1 MQVPG
6 WVGSRTV
13 PTTALVTGGAGFI
26 GCALAGRLLGRFD
39 RVVAVDSLHPQVHPT
54 TTRPAALAEGVELV
68 VGDVTLPATW
78 DALLPDVRPDAVV
91 HLAAETGTAQ
101 SLTEASRH
109 AVANVV
115 GTTAMLDAFG
125 RHDRRPDRVV
135 LASSRAVYGEGAWQ
149 DPDGR
154 VVLPGQRSHAMLAAG
169 EWDFPGLSPMRA
181 AAARVEPRPSSVYA
195 ATKLAQEHVLRA
207 WCLAVGVRPV
217 VLRLQNVYGAGQSP
231 SNPYTGI
238 LPLFGRLAAAGES
251 IPVYEDGRIV
261 RDFVHVDDV
270 ARALESAVCDLD
282 AGPAVALD
290 VGSGVPVTILEV
302 ARLVADRYGAPAPTV
317 TGQFRDGDVRYA
329 CADPSEAYR
338 LLGWRPR
345 VELATGLEE
354 LCSWLDRL
362 GQASERR

>member
-1 MQVPG
+1 MQAPG
-6 WVGSRTV
+6 SVGSRTV

-54 TTRPAALAEGVELV
+54 TTRPVALAEGVELV

-78 DALLPDVRPDAVV
+78 DAVLTDARPDAVV

-109 AVANVV
+109 AMANVV

-125 RHDRRPDRVV
+125 RHDRLPDRVV

-154 VVLPGQRSHAMLAAG
+154 IVLPGQRSHAMLASG
-169 EWDFPGLSPMRA
+169 EWDFPGLTPMPVA
-181 AAARVEPRPSSVYA
+181 AALVEPRPSSVYA

-217 VLRLQNVYGAGQSP
+217 VLRLQNVFGAGQSP

-238 LPLFGRLAAAGES
+238 LPLFGRLAAAGQP

-282 AGPAVALD
+282 ADLDAGPGAAVD

-329 CADPSEAYR
+329 CADPADAYR

-345 VELATGLEE
+345 VELASGLEE
-354 LCSWLDRL
+354 LCSWLDGLR
-362 GQASERR
+362 

>member
-1 MQVPG
+1 
-6 WVGSRTV
+6 
-13 PTTALVTGGAGFI
+13 
-26 GCALAGRLLGRFD
+26 
-39 RVVAVDSLHPQVHPT
+39 
-54 TTRPAALAEGVELV
+54 
-68 VGDVTLPATW
+68 
-78 DALLPDVRPDAVV
+78 
-91 HLAAETGTAQ
+91 
-101 SLTEASRH
+101 
-109 AVANVV
+109 
-115 GTTAMLDAFG
+115 
-125 RHDRRPDRVV
+125 
-135 LASSRAVYGEGAWQ
+135 
-149 DPDGR
+149 
-154 VVLPGQRSHAMLAAG
+154 MLAAG

-290 VGSGVPVTILEV
+290 VGSGVPVTILEL

-362 GQASERR
+362 RWRRHDRSPPSGSRSRADYACDDRSRSTGCGQEGEE

>member
-1 MQVPG
+1 
-6 WVGSRTV
+6 
-13 PTTALVTGGAGFI
+13 
-26 GCALAGRLLGRFD
+26 
-39 RVVAVDSLHPQVHPT
+39 
-54 TTRPAALAEGVELV
+54 
-68 VGDVTLPATW
+68 
-78 DALLPDVRPDAVV
+78 
-91 HLAAETGTAQ
+91 
-101 SLTEASRH
+101 
-109 AVANVV
+109 
-115 GTTAMLDAFG
+115 
-125 RHDRRPDRVV
+125 
-135 LASSRAVYGEGAWQ
+135 
-149 DPDGR
+149 
-154 VVLPGQRSHAMLAAG
+154 MLAAG
-169 EWDFPGLSPMRA
+169 EWDFPGLSPVPA

-270 ARALESAVCDLD
+270 ARALESAVCNIATGL
-282 AGPAVALD
+282 GPDVEADSAVAVD
-290 VGSGVPVTILEV
+290 IGSGVPLTILEV

-329 CADPSEAYR
+329 CADPSGAYR

>member
-1 MQVPG
+1 M
-6 WVGSRTV
+6 

-54 TTRPAALAEGVELV
+54 TTRPAALPEDVELV
-68 VGDVTLPATW
+68 VGDVTVPATW
-78 DALLPDVRPDAVV
+78 DAVLTDLRPDAVV

-115 GTTAMLDAFG
+115 GITAMLDAFG
-125 RHDRRPDRVV
+125 RHDRRPNRVV

-149 DPDGR
+149 DPAGR

-169 EWDFPGLSPMRA
+169 EWDFPGLRPMPA

-217 VLRLQNVYGAGQSP
+217 VLRLQNVYGAGQ
-231 SNPYTGI
+231 
-238 LPLFGRLAAAGES
+238 
-251 IPVYEDGRIV
+251 
-261 RDFVHVDDV
+261 
-270 ARALESAVCDLD
+270 
-282 AGPAVALD
+282 
-290 VGSGVPVTILEV
+290 
-302 ARLVADRYGAPAPTV
+302 
-317 TGQFRDGDVRYA
+317 
-329 CADPSEAYR
+329 
-338 LLGWRPR
+338 
-345 VELATGLEE
+345 
-354 LCSWLDRL
+354 
-362 GQASERR
+362 

>member
-1 MQVPG
+1 MELPG

-26 GCALAGRLLGRFD
+26 GCALAGRLLARFD
-39 RVVAVDSLHPQVHPT
+39 RVVAVDSLHPQVHPAG
-54 TTRPAALAEGVELV
+54 TRPAELAAAVELV
-68 VGDVTLPATW
+68 VGDVTLSATW
-78 DALLPDVRPDAVV
+78 DAVLADVHPDAVV

-125 RHDRRPDRVV
+125 RHGQEPDRVV

-149 DPDGR
+149 DSTGR
-154 VVLPGQRSHAMLAAG
+154 IVLPGQRSHAMLAAG
-169 EWDFPGLSPMRA
+169 EWDFPGLTPMPA
-181 AAARVEPRPSSVYA
+181 AAGRVEPRPSSVYA

-238 LPLFGRLAAAGES
+238 LPLFGRLAAAGQA

-282 AGPAVALD
+282 TDLDADAAVAVD
-290 VGSGVPVTILEV
+290 VGSGVPVTILEI
-302 ARLVADRYGAPAPTV
+302 ARLVAERYGAPAPTV

-329 CADPSEAYR
+329 CADPADAYR

-345 VELATGLEE
+345 VELASGLEE
-354 LCSWLDRL
+354 LCSWLDGLR
-362 GQASERR
+362 

>member
-68 VGDVTLPATW
+68 VADVTLPATW

-149 DPDGR
+149 DPDGQ
-154 VVLPGQRSHAMLAAG
+154 VVLPGPALARDARGGGVGLPRAQPDARRGGPGGAAPEQRVRGDQACAGACASRLVPRRRGAAG
-169 EWDFPGLSPMRA
+169 GA
-181 AAARVEPRPSSVYA
+181 AAAER
-195 ATKLAQEHVLRA
+195 LRRRTVA
-207 WCLAVGVRPV
+207 EQPVHGDPAPVRPA
-217 VLRLQNVYGAGQSP
+217 R
-231 SNPYTGI
+231 
-238 LPLFGRLAAAGES
+238 GRRGV

-282 AGPAVALD
+282 A
-290 VGSGVPVTILEV
+290 
-302 ARLVADRYGAPAPTV
+302 DR
-317 TGQFRDGDVRYA
+317 R
-329 CADPSEAYR
+329 
-338 LLGWRPR
+338 
-345 VELATGLEE
+345 
-354 LCSWLDRL
+354 WLWTWGR
-362 GQASERR
+362 ASR